1 MLDFNGKMK
10 ALNGGNPFMKSTEK
24 DRERGAATLGEW
36 KRRRTEILSNPP
48 LTITSLL
55 CIEDAF
61 ETYLPASMN
70 PSENVI
76 SKARKKTGFL
86 SRTVCRF
93 HKSVNCLSESSQI
106 QTETWLFVWRVVSE
120 VTFRKCKYLCDI
132 LKSDL
137 YLTYK
142 RSVGK
147 WRSNIMCSVKFTI
160 SMDLWTIKILDSKRD
175 ASERSLRRTI
185 KLNVYSAINS
195 EVLTIST
202 TDLLNRTK
210 WVELRNTFGQILSRP
225 GSHPLYMG
233 FKEPDGAVGIS
244 FYGFIK
250 KNLHN
255 FFLQIFKFIPY
266 H

>member
-1 MLDFNGKMK
+1 MSPIEFTISVQLCKRENHGCQRQHNARTVQSVDQSWILPKTCVFRPFLLMLDFNGKMK

-24 DRERGAATLGEW
+24 DRKRGAATLGEW

-106 QTETWLFVWRVVSE
+106 QTETWLLF
-120 VTFRKCKYLCDI
+120 
-132 LKSDL
+132 
-137 YLTYK
+137 
-142 RSVGK
+142 
-147 WRSNIMCSVKFTI
+147 
-160 SMDLWTIKILDSKRD
+160 
-175 ASERSLRRTI
+175 
-185 KLNVYSAINS
+185 
-195 EVLTIST
+195 
-202 TDLLNRTK
+202 
-210 WVELRNTFGQILSRP
+210 
-225 GSHPLYMG
+225 
-233 FKEPDGAVGIS
+233 
-244 FYGFIK
+244 
-250 KNLHN
+250 
-255 FFLQIFKFIPY
+255 FFLETCVWSDF
-266 H
+266 

>member
-76 SKARKKTGFL
+76 SKARKKQDFYPGQFVDFIKVSTACQRVLRFRLKPGFC
-86 SRTVCRF
+86 SF
-93 HKSVNCLSESSQI
+93 S
-106 QTETWLFVWRVVSE
+106 WRLVSE

-250 KNLHN
+250 KKLA
-255 FFLQIFKFIPY
+255 
-266 H
+266 